1 MLETNDFLPHRRH
14 WWVLYDGRVASV
26 GHSLVGGQVDWVN
39 KKLAAKMARQMQD
52 PLTIA
57 SGSVPEWC
65 AALCRACGFLLPL
78 DTRTLHFQ
86 TSGFGIARALTNL
99 QVWVLFLL
107 TLAWRRNTSDGCS
120 MFKPSRCTLRDAR
133 VS

>member
-1 MLETNDFLPHRRH
+1 MEWMLLESGYSSCGYAACVVIIRPHRRH
-14 WWVLYDGRVASV
+14 WWVLYEGRVASA
-26 GHSLVGGQVDWVN
+26 GQSLVDGQVDWVN

-99 QVWVLFLL
+99 QVWGGHF
-107 TLAWRRNTSDGCS
+107 
-120 MFKPSRCTLRDAR
+120 
-133 VS
+133 